1 MLKDEDRKNIF
12 SCNLLHERLKFSYRQ
27 MQDEDKTKEQLKK
40 ELEEAW
46 WLADEL
52 PAVVS
57 TILGGHLNQSAVQ
70 FFL

>member
-1 MLKDEDRKNIF
+1 
-12 SCNLLHERLKFSYRQ
+12 